1 MSREAALSS
10 QNVTGSENEITQR
23 LPVLFAGCADEM
35 SESRQ
40 THVTLHDIDPQAL
53 EQLVQYA
60 YTAEIVVGEG
70 NVQVKNGP
78 IASHCGSVHTDSRRR
93 LRLRLPD
100 AAAGGQLAAAQRRA
114 GRVLQVPAQPAGPLK
129 LPGHPGVRRH
139 ALLQRP
145 AQVGSQVRPA
155 ALCGGVQDR
164 GVHAAATETGRRV
177 CFGGGV
183 HAKTLIMNP

>member
-1 MSREAALSS
+1 
-10 QNVTGSENEITQR
+10 
-23 LPVLFAGCADEM
+23 M

-70 NVQVKNGP
+70 NVQVRSRSDLV
-78 IASHCGSVHTDSRRR
+78 ASPCRVVSGASRPG
-93 LRLRLPD
+93 LHLNPPPPPD
-100 AAAGGQLAAAQRRA
+100 VAPGGQLAAAQRRA
-114 GRVLQVPAQPAGPLK
+114 GRVLQVPAQPAGPLQ

-145 AQVGSQVRPA
+145 AQVGSQVCPA

-164 GVHAAATETGRRV
+164 GVHAAATEAGE
-177 CFGGGV
+177 GV
-183 HAKTLIMNP
+183 KV